1 MPTKFSSLE
10 GRKNKTSGIKSSM
23 NIMLTSDKVWSLQEI
38 PFSYEGTSHTIL
50 PFNVAGLVETIG
62 E

>member
-1 MPTKFSSLE
+1 MPTKFSSLKD
-10 GRKNKTSGIKSSM
+10 RKNKTTGIKSSM

-38 PFSYEGTSHTIL
+38 PFSNEGTFHTIL
-50 PFNVAGLVETIG
+50 LFNVAGHVETIG